1 MERRFKLVSTVDAII
16 VLKISKRNINVRTT
30 VFDPRYAVTVLILLT
45 IYVAYYNAGLLKDED
60 FPDYCRDKTAFSDVR
75 GATEVNEESS
85 TRFWYF
91 FSALVPSIAGKKI
104 WTQEIMLSKSIE
116 ESLCVTI
123 VDEAFTVLCIE
134 NYWEK
139 WVNKGEAVWT
149 GTRSGNTGFMG
160 WQTKGY
166 ERFVELCKRIELQR
180 KEQVSEDLEAKFQE
194 RAVEEFGG
202 TRGIASRRMKAAPAL
217 ETFDQLDDA

>member
-30 VFDPRYAVTVLILLT
+30 VFVPRYAVTVLILLT

-75 GATEVNEESS
+75 GVTEVNEESS

-116 ESLCVTI
+116 ESLCITI

-160 WQTKGY
+160 WQTDGY
-166 ERFVELCKRIELQR
+166 KHFVALCKRIELQR
-180 KEQVSEDLEAKFQE
+180 KDDVSEELEVRFQNK
-194 RAVEEFGG
+194 ALEEFGSI
-202 TRGIASRRMKAAPAL
+202 RGLARRRVSGAPAL
-217 ETFDQLDDA
+217 QTYDQLDEA